1 VPRIR
6 IALAS
11 LVALALVGTGS
22 AFAVTNST
30 TAKATSKTT
39 IVKVKASECKFV
51 LSQKSIAK
59 PGKVIFKVTNT
70 GKITHNFVI
79 LSGINKA
86 TKVLQPKQSTT
97 MTVVFKKKA
106 KYTYECT
113 IGEHAEHGMIGTF
126 LVK

>member
-30 TAKATSKTT
+30 TAKAKTT
-39 IVKVKASECKFV
+39 IVKVKASEFKFV

>member
-1 VPRIR
+1 MGTGT
-6 IALAS
+6 ALATS
-11 LVALALVGTGS
+11 S
-22 AFAVTNST
+22 HST
-30 TAKATSKTT
+30 VVKPKTT
-39 IVKVKASECKFV
+39 TVTVKASEFKFV

-79 LSGINKA
+79 LSGINK
-86 TKVLQPKQSTT
+86 TTRVLQPKQSTT
-97 MTVVFKKKA
+97 MTVTFKKRA
-106 KYTYECT
+106 KYTYECS

>member
-11 LVALALVGTGS
+11 LVALALMGTG
-22 AFAVTNST
+22 
-30 TAKATSKTT
+30 TALATSSHSTVVKPKTT
-39 IVKVKASECKFV
+39 TVTVKASEFKFV

-79 LSGINKA
+79 LSGINK
-86 TKVLQPKQSTT
+86 TTRVLQPKQSTT
-97 MTVVFKKKA
+97 MTVTFKKKA
-106 KYTYECT
+106 KYTYECS

>member
-30 TAKATSKTT
+30 AAKAKPKTT
-39 IVKVKASECKFV
+39 IVKVKASEFKFV

-97 MTVVFKKKA
+97 MTVTFKKKA

-126 LVK
+126 RVK

>member
-1 VPRIR
+1 MPRIR

-11 LVALALVGTGS
+11 LVALALMGTG
-22 AFAVTNST
+22 
-30 TAKATSKTT
+30 TALATSSHSTVVKPKTT
-39 IVKVKASECKFV
+39 TVTVKASEFKFV

-79 LSGINKA
+79 LSGINK
-86 TKVLQPKQSTT
+86 TTRVLQPKQSTT
-97 MTVVFKKKA
+97 MTVTFKKKA
-106 KYTYECT
+106 KYTYECS

>member
-1 VPRIR
+1 MPRIR

-39 IVKVKASECKFV
+39 IVKVKASEFKFV

>member
-30 TAKATSKTT
+30 AAKAKPKTT
-39 IVKVKASECKFV
+39 IVKVKASEFEFV

-97 MTVVFKKKA
+97 MTVTFKKKA

>member
-1 VPRIR
+1 
-6 IALAS
+6 

-30 TAKATSKTT
+30 TAKAKTT
-39 IVKVKASECKFV
+39 IVKVKASEFKFV

>member
-30 TAKATSKTT
+30 AAKAKPKTT
-39 IVKVKASECKFV
+39 IVKVKASEFKFV

-79 LSGINKA
+79 LSWINNA

-97 MTVVFKKKA
+97 MTVTFKKKA

>member
-1 VPRIR
+1 MPRIR
-6 IALAS
+6 IALVS
-11 LVALALVGTGS
+11 LVVLALAGTGS
-22 AFAVTNST
+22 AFAVTNT
-30 TAKATSKTT
+30 GTATVKPKTT
-39 IVKVKASECKFV
+39 TVTVKASEFKFV

-86 TKVLQPKQSTT
+86 TRTLQPKQSTT
-97 MTVVFKKKA
+97 MTVTFKKKA

>member
-30 TAKATSKTT
+30 AAKAKPKTT
-39 IVKVKASECKFV
+39 IVKVKASEFKFV

-97 MTVVFKKKA
+97 MTVTFKKKA

>member
-11 LVALALVGTGS
+11 FVALALVGTGS

-30 TAKATSKTT
+30 AAKAKPKTT
-39 IVKVKASECKFV
+39 IVKVKASEFKFV

-97 MTVVFKKKA
+97 MTVTFKKKA

>member
-39 IVKVKASECKFV
+39 IVKVKASEFKFV

-97 MTVVFKKKA
+97 MTVTFKKKA

>member
-39 IVKVKASECKFV
+39 IVKVKASEFKFV